1 MVENLK
7 NRTMVNNE
15 KFGKVTY
22 DNLPQAVE
30 YLIKLMEM
38 QVEKQNKDV
47 SIEEDEM
54 TIKEVSTLIRK
65 SISTIYR
72 YTSQQ
77 SIPHTKL
84 GNSLRFSRSEIL
96 AWMKIHKNTSIQD
109 LSDEVTMES
118 LKILNRS

>member
-1 MVENLK
+1 
-7 NRTMVNNE
+7 MVNNE

-30 YLIKLMEM
+30 YLIKLIEM

-54 TIKEVSTLIRK
+54 TIKEVSALIRK

-84 GNSLRFSRSEIL
+84 CNSLRFSRSEIL
-96 AWMKIHKNTSIQD
+96 AWMGIHKNTSMQD

-118 LKILNRS
+118 FKILNRS